1 MNEKKKAKIIIKT
14 LNKIYPKILTPLK
27 SRNTFTLLISVLLSA
42 QCTDLNVNNVTKNIY
57 KKYYKPEH
65 FVKLGRKKIEKL
77 IKKIGIFRIKAKN
90 IFLMSKQVLEKHNGK
105 VPQTFEELEKLPGV
119 GHKTASVVMSQ
130 GFGYP
135 AFAVDTHIHRL
146 AQRWGLTSGKN
157 VLQTEKDLKRIFP
170 KKIWSKLHLQIIF
183 YGREYCKARNCY
195 GLSCK
200 ICTTCYPNRKKP
212 VITQKHSMKILGIG
226 NAIVDVICK
235 VNDSFIEQ
243 NNLTK
248 STMKLFFD
256 QNEFRSLFTNLKIEK
271 TISGGSVANSIVGL
285 SQLGNKV
292 GFIGKISDDEFGSKY
307 EEGLKKENVEYF
319 YSKKREVLPTGTC
332 LILVTPDSERTMCT
346 FLGTAGKINE
356 KDVDVDVIKKSELI
370 FLEGYLWDE
379 GDPKKAFDKAINSA
393 KKVAMSLSDQ
403 FCVDRHKPHFLNLV
417 KKKLDIIFANEQEIK
432 SLIDAKNF
440 NEVINFSKNINKL
453 IIITRGEKGAIAI
466 QNEEVFEAN
475 IVKDLKIL
483 DLTGAGDLF
492 ASGFLHGYINKLSIK
507 ESLQKGT
514 IMSAKIIQQIGARL

>member
-1 MNEKKKAKIIIKT
+1 
-14 LNKIYPKILTPLK
+14 
-27 SRNTFTLLISVLLSA
+27 
-42 QCTDLNVNNVTKNIY
+42 
-57 KKYYKPEH
+57 
-65 FVKLGRKKIEKL
+65 
-77 IKKIGIFRIKAKN
+77 
-90 IFLMSKQVLEKHNGK
+90 
-105 VPQTFEELEKLPGV
+105 
-119 GHKTASVVMSQ
+119 
-130 GFGYP
+130 
-135 AFAVDTHIHRL
+135 
-146 AQRWGLTSGKN
+146 
-157 VLQTEKDLKRIFP
+157 
-170 KKIWSKLHLQIIF
+170 
-183 YGREYCKARNCY
+183 
-195 GLSCK
+195 
-200 ICTTCYPNRKKP
+200 
-212 VITQKHSMKILGIG
+212 MKILGIG

-235 VNDSFIEQ
+235 VNDSFIGK

-248 STMKLFFD
+248 GTMKLFFD
-256 QNEFRSLFTNLKIEK
+256 ENEFKSLFTNLKIEK
-271 TISGGSVANSIVGL
+271 TISGGSVANSVVGL

-319 YSKKREVLPTGTC
+319 YSKKKEVLPTGTC

-356 KDVDVDVIKKSELI
+356 NDVDADVIKKSELI

-379 GDPKKAFDKAINSA
+379 GEPKKAFDKAINSA

-432 SLIDAKNF
+432 SLIEAKNF
-440 NEVINFSKNINKL
+440 TEIINFSKSINKL
-453 IIITRGEKGAIAI
+453 VIVTRGEKGAVAI
-466 QNEEVFEAN
+466 QNEEVFESQ
-475 IVKDLKIL
+475 IVKDLKII

-514 IMSAKIIQQIGARL
+514 EMSAKIIQQIGARL